1 MSEEPA
7 QRSQAGSAPSA
18 QTLLSFAASQIRGS
32 ATLLALVL
40 RQLPAPKAPQP
51 PEPAPPQANWEPLR
65 VLQPRVAYGAGRAL
79 RFFGRFGVVL
89 ALTVGVLLLPTPAT
103 LSEEGH
109 RALAVFVFTGSILAL
124 EPVSL
129 PIAALMIPVVQVAL
143 GLADTTLA
151 FETFSRPVVFLILAS
166 LFLAEGLR
174 KHGLTRR
181 LALGTIV
188 ATGGGV
194 SMILLGLMG
203 IAALFS
209 MWVENTATAAMLL
222 PVALTISKQVED
234 PKRARPLLV
243 LLALGIAYGASLGG
257 MATIMGSASNAVASG
272 FLAQISPWTFFDW
285 MRYGLPALLLVFPA
299 TYFVLNRLV
308 ATDVRQL
315 EIETVRQQVRDM
327 GPMSNRERE
336 LLYTLGAAAALWIG
350 GASIEKTL
358 GLPASLLSA
367 ATVAVL
373 AVAYLAIRGILDW
386 EDVKG
391 VSWGIFLVIGAGLSL
406 GQVLSRTGA
415 TDWIATLITP
425 LIDLPL
431 FIRLLL
437 MVTLTAFLTDLMN
450 NTTIAAVFVPVLIS
464 MAQSDPAISA
474 VELVLPAT
482 MATTFGYSLPSSSGR
497 MALLAASGLVNR
509 REMLSNGVIV
519 TLVSAVILATF
530 FFVLTLLG
538 WI

>member
-1 MSEEPA
+1 M
-7 QRSQAGSAPSA
+7 
-18 QTLLSFAASQIRGS
+18 
-32 ATLLALVL
+32 
-40 RQLPAPKAPQP
+40 
-51 PEPAPPQANWEPLR
+51 
-65 VLQPRVAYGAGRAL
+65 
-79 RFFGRFGVVL
+79 
-89 ALTVGVLLLPTPAT
+89 
-103 LSEEGH
+103 
-109 RALAVFVFTGSILAL
+109 
-124 EPVSL
+124 
-129 PIAALMIPVVQVAL
+129 
-143 GLADTTLA
+143 
-151 FETFSRPVVFLILAS
+151 
-166 LFLAEGLR
+166 
-174 KHGLTRR
+174 
-181 LALGTIV
+181 
-188 ATGGGV
+188 
-194 SMILLGLMG
+194 
-203 IAALFS
+203 
-209 MWVENTATAAMLL
+209 
-222 PVALTISKQVED
+222 
-234 PKRARPLLV
+234 
-243 LLALGIAYGASLGG
+243 
-257 MATIMGSASNAVASG
+257 
-272 FLAQISPWTFFDW
+272 
-285 MRYGLPALLLVFPA
+285 
-299 TYFVLNRLV
+299 
-308 ATDVRQL
+308 
-315 EIETVRQQVRDM
+315 
-327 GPMSNRERE
+327 
-336 LLYTLGAAAALWIG
+336 LYTLGAAAALWIG

>member
-89 ALTVGVLLLPTPAT
+89 ALTVGVLLLPTPAG

-373 AVAYLAIRGILDW
+373 AVAYLTIRGILDW